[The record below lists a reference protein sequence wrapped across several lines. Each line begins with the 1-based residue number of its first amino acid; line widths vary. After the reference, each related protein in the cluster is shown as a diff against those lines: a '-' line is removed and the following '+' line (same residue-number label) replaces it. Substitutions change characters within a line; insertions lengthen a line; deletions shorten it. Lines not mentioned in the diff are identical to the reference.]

1 MVNRTA
7 AQAKTANI
15 EKMGSALGAQYSAL
29 WQEVATIHLN
39 WGEFVELYGTK
50 PERLEL
56 INRAAGTFF
65 GVVQRSLWEGV
76 LLHLA
81 RLTDPSKSPGKD
93 RFNLTIQNFPELID
107 DANTKREV
115 SDLTQVA
122 IEKTEFCRD
131 WRNRHIAHRDLKLA
145 LDEPATPLA
154 RADKAKVDTA
164 LKAIVEVM
172 NAVDIYFT
180 GSETRYDVQSTHQG
194 AVGLLYILDDGVKA
208 GEQRT
213 ERLRNGKPSE
223 GDYTIRDL

>member
-1 MVNRTA
+1 
-7 AQAKTANI
+7 
-15 EKMGSALGAQYSAL
+15 MGHPLGAQYSAL
-29 WQEVATIHLN
+29 WQEVAGIHLN

-65 GVVQRSLWEGV
+65 RVVQDSLWEGT

-93 RFNLTIQNFPELID
+93 RLNLTIQNFPDLID
-107 DANTKREV
+107 DEKTKQQVRE
-115 SDLTQVA
+115 LIGIA

-154 RADKAKVDTA
+154 QADKAKVDAA
-164 LKAIVEVM
+164 LKAIVDVM
-172 NAVDIYFT
+172 NMVDIYFT
-180 GSETRYDVQSTHQG
+180 GSETDYGHWSPHNG
-194 AVGLLYILDDGVKA
+194 AVGLFYVIDDGLKA
-208 GEQRT
+208 EEQRM
-213 ERLRNGKPSE
+213 ERLHKSKPTE
-223 GDYTIRDL
+223 DDFKARDL